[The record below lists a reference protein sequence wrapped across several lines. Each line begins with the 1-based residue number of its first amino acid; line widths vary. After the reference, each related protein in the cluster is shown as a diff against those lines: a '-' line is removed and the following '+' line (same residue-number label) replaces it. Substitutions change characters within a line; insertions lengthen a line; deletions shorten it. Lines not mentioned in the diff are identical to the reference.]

1 MDKASYLEACLES
14 HLPSLVMLVLYMLK
28 VIKKKNQSATLVYK
42 HLVNYI
48 LQFKENH
55 VETHRYKLKNK
66 QFPIFPY
73 VWDKWRGGFKI
84 DTEAVT
90 REKYEQLLKT
100 KQNFTEKPL
109 Y

>member
-1 MDKASYLEACLES
+1 M
-14 HLPSLVMLVLYMLK
+14 
-28 VIKKKNQSATLVYK
+28 VYK

-55 VETHRYKLKNK
+55 VETHRDKLKNT

>member
-1 MDKASYLEACLES
+1 M
-14 HLPSLVMLVLYMLK
+14 
-28 VIKKKNQSATLVYK
+28 
-42 HLVNYI
+42 
-48 LQFKENH
+48 
-55 VETHRYKLKNK
+55 ETHRDKLKNT